1 MAVGSGGCWYVFSS
15 RGKADS
21 LNIIADSFLAGVVI
35 LTEYFQLSIT
45 PAFTDRLEVWLL

>member
-1 MAVGSGGCWYVFSS
+1 MWNELLPRVFSS

-21 LNIIADSFLAGVVI
+21 LNIIVDSLLAGVLI

-45 PAFTDRLEVWLL
+45 PAFTEGLEV